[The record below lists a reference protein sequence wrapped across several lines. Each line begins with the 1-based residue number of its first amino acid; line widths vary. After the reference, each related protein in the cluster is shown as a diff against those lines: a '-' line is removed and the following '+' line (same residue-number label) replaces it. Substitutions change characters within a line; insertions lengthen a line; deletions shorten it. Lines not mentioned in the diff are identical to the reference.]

1 MKATVEFTL
10 PEERAEHLRAV
21 HAGAAWAC
29 LEDIDATLRSA
40 VKYGHDYKSVEEL
53 AQHLRREIAEVTALV
68 DE

>member
-10 PEERAEHLRAV
+10 PDERAEHLRAV
-21 HAGAAWAC
+21 HANAAWSC

-53 AQHLRREIAEVTALV
+53 AQHLRREIAEVTALI
-68 DE
+68 DA